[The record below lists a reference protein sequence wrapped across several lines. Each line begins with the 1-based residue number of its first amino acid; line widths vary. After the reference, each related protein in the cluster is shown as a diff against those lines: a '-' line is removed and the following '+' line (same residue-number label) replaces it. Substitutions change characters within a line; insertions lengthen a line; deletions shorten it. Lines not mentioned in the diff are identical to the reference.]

1 MGIIMTDNSGK
12 TNAAVEGRNISKV
25 FNDFWGRP
33 KATALK
39 DLDITV
45 EEGTIFGLLGPNGAG
60 KSTLIKLLLGHLYP
74 TKGVL
79 QVLGRSP
86 RDVEI
91 KRRIGYMPERTAF
104 YSALTSR
111 ETLVFFGRLI
121 GLSTSEINSRT
132 RQLLSM
138 VGLEHAADRYVGEFS
153 YGMKKRLCLAQ
164 CLINDPDLL
173 LLDEPTAGLDPIGCR
188 EVKDLIITLGKRGKT
203 ILMTSH
209 LLADIQDVCGKIMIL
224 YAGQAQA
231 SGPVHSLL
239 AKKDEILIRTSPLSE
254 EKLREAEK
262 LLRNPAAGSIYEV
275 SYPTRTLEE
284 YFLSVVAEASK
295 SGRSTSGAQI
305 GGGMADYLTEG
316 VDSAFIDGITRR
328 MQGIESEP
336 RKEKINVEELR
347 KLTQDKEAKTSA
359 GKNEVGKPVKDAV
372 DKELLSS
379 LTKKN

>member
-138 VGLEHAADRYVGEFS
+138 VGLEHAADRYVG
-153 YGMKKRLCLAQ
+153 
-164 CLINDPDLL
+164 
-173 LLDEPTAGLDPIGCR
+173 
-188 EVKDLIITLGKRGKT
+188 
-203 ILMTSH
+203 
-209 LLADIQDVCGKIMIL
+209 
-224 YAGQAQA
+224 
-231 SGPVHSLL
+231 
-239 AKKDEILIRTSPLSE
+239 
-254 EKLREAEK
+254 
-262 LLRNPAAGSIYEV
+262 
-275 SYPTRTLEE
+275 
-284 YFLSVVAEASK
+284 
-295 SGRSTSGAQI
+295 
-305 GGGMADYLTEG
+305 
-316 VDSAFIDGITRR
+316 
-328 MQGIESEP
+328 
-336 RKEKINVEELR
+336 
-347 KLTQDKEAKTSA
+347 
-359 GKNEVGKPVKDAV
+359 
-372 DKELLSS
+372 
-379 LTKKN
+379 

>member
-1 MGIIMTDNSGK
+1 MDDNPEK
-12 TNAAVEGRNISKV
+12 NNMAIEGRNLSKV

-60 KSTLIKLLLGHLYP
+60 KSTLIKMLLGHLYP

-79 QVLGRSP
+79 QVLGRNP

-104 YSALTSR
+104 YSALTAK

-121 GLSTSEINSRT
+121 GLPTSEINSRT
-132 RQLLSM
+132 KQLLSM

-254 EKLREAEK
+254 DKLREAEK
-262 LLRNPAAGSIYEV
+262 LLKNPAAGSIYEV

-305 GGGMADYLTEG
+305 GGGLADYLTEG
-316 VDSAFIDGITRR
+316 VDSDFIDSLTRR
-328 MQGIESEP
+328 SQGKAPEP
-336 RKEKINVEELR
+336 KKEKVDLEELR
-347 KLTQDKEAKTSA
+347 KLTQGKDGKASA
-359 GKNEVGKPVKDAV
+359 EKNEGVEPIKNAV